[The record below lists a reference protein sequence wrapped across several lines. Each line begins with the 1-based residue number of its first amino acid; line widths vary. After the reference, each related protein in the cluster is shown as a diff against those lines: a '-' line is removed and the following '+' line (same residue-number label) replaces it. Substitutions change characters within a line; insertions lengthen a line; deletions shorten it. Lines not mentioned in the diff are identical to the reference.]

1 MLPDAPGGCEV
12 LWDDLG
18 CFKVPPIGSCYPFQ
32 VPGLGSWVLPD
43 ASGCPGYCEV
53 LPDAPEFHQ
62 LVPVTHLRSYHWD
75 IGCFRMLPDAPGCC
89 EVLPDALGYFKVP
102 SMGSCCP
109 FEVP

>member
-43 ASGCPGYCEV
+43 ASGCFRM
-53 LPDAPEFHQ
+53 LLDAVRCFRMLWDTSKFHQ
-62 LVPVTHLRSYHWD
+62 WVPVAHLRSHNYD
-75 IGCFRMLPDAPGCC
+75 LGCFRMLPDTPGC
-89 EVLPDALGYFKVP
+89 L
-102 SMGSCCP
+102 
-109 FEVP
+109 